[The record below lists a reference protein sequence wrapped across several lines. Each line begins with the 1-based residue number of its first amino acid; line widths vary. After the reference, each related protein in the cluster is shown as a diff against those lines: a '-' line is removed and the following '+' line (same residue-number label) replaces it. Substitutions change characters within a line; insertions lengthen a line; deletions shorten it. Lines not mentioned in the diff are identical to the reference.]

1 MRPWS
6 LQSRMLT
13 VLSAALIGFLGLTG
27 FALEQAFRES
37 ALEAL
42 RERLQGY
49 VWAYIAGSDPT
60 VSRRLVLPEVAPEP
74 RFDQPGS
81 GLYAGITGDRLRWE
95 SASALAR
102 GLPFDRELA
111 PGRTEFSGPLASPVG
126 DIYLFSHGVVWELGE
141 DDELGLTLHV
151 AEHASV
157 LDGQVMVFRQT
168 LWVYLGAAGLTLLV
182 LMLVMFRWGLS
193 PLRRVEADL
202 ANVESGQAQRL
213 TGPYP
218 RELRGLTD
226 SVNDLIDT
234 EREHLARYR
243 NTLSDLAHSLKTP
256 LAVMR
261 TRLEDLELPE
271 HGDAT
276 AAATDAYSTELLD
289 QVQRMNEIVA
299 YQLSRAATSGHQTFA
314 TPMPLEPAAE
324 EIVRS
329 LEKVYANRGI
339 VCEFEIDPAARFHGE
354 RGDLLELLGN
364 LLENAFKW
372 ARSRVLLSVRQIQL
386 PNARRPGLEIS
397 VEDDGEGIAA
407 ERVSEV
413 LKRGVRG
420 DERVEGH
427 GIGMAIIQDILRAYR
442 GSLDVGRSGALGGA
456 RFLLRVP

>member
-6 LQSRMLT
+6 LQSRLLL

-27 FALEQAFRES
+27 LALEQAFRES

-102 GLPFDRELA
+102 GLPFDQELP
-111 PGRTEFSGPLASPVG
+111 PGQTEFSGPLPSPVG
-126 DIYLFSHGVVWELGE
+126 EIYLFSHGVVWELGE

-168 LWVYLGAAGLTLLV
+168 LWMYLGAAGLTLLF
-182 LMLVMFRWGLS
+182 LMLIMFRWGLS

-261 TRLEDLELPE
+261 TRLEDLDLGAVDETT
-271 HGDAT
+271 D
-276 AAATDAYSTELLD
+276 AATPRKELLD

-314 TPMPLEPAAE
+314 TPMPLEPVAE

-329 LEKVYANRGI
+329 LEKVYAHRGI
-339 VCEFEIDPAARFHGE
+339 VCEFEIDPVARFHGE
-354 RGDLLELLGN
+354 RGDLMELLGN

-372 ARSRVLLSVRQIQL
+372 AYSRVLLSVRQIQL

-397 VEDDGEGIAA
+397 VEDDGEGIAP

-427 GIGMAIIQDILRAYR
+427 GIGMAIVQDILRAYR